1 MNGDRNKNRSGLRL
15 LHQSRN
21 QALQSPFPP
30 QHPPKPLNHE
40 FVKAKQLI
48 HSGWE
53 QQTILSILN
62 DPNVKGFVYDLNHSG
77 QLILI
82 TVDPDQQVA
91 DNVAAETDAIL
102 AWLGAKN
109 LKVYLWYRD
118 DPRTLDANEWPTRKN
133 VNGGWATPGQ
143 PEIVIYR
150 QEEWQR
156 VLIHETIHAMKWDW
170 PIGPTPQPCWK
181 LNNSDKLM
189 PHLFEAWTELYAEWL
204 LSAWNHVSWEDQRKW
219 QDFQATQLLAR
230 AKHTWQEDTNVWAY
244 YVLKAALAP
253 HIEFL
258 WMAGSGQTPE
268 EQSYTLCTLVG
279 PELERLRH
287 QAKTTTLVPMSL
299 RMSLPPKVGKK

>member
-1 MNGDRNKNRSGLRL
+1 
-15 LHQSRN
+15 
-21 QALQSPFPP
+21 
-30 QHPPKPLNHE
+30 
-40 FVKAKQLI
+40 
-48 HSGWE
+48 
-53 QQTILSILN
+53 LN
-62 DPNVKGFVYDLNHSG
+62 DPDVKGFVYDLNHSG

-82 TVDPDQQVA
+82 TTEPDQRVA
-91 DNVAAETDAIL
+91 DQVAAETDAIL
-102 AWLGAKN
+102 AWLGAPHWGADPSRGGTPHWGADPSRGGTPN
-109 LKVYLWYRD
+109 LKIYLWYRD
-118 DPRTLDANEWPTRKN
+118 DPRTLQANEWPTRKN

-181 LNNSDKLM
+181 LNATDKLM

-204 LSAWNHVSWEDQRKW
+204 LTAWNCGSWTKQRQW

-230 AKHTWQEDTNVWAY
+230 AKHQWQEDTNIWAY

-258 WMAGSGQTPE
+258 WVAGCGTKGA
-268 EQSYTLCTLVG
+268 EQSYILCTLVG
-279 PELERLRH
+279 PELERLRAR
-287 QAKTTTLVPMSL
+287 AKTTTPVTMRLCMTVP
-299 RMSLPPKVGKK
+299 P